1 MEDFTVIYE
10 DEDVIGKVAEIKKC
24 FLQHLAD
31 VILDKKIGM
40 EEKNNVL
47 VLTAELIEDLEK
59 ENDSTIIRV
68 VYNPMGAFNYKH
80 LSWEE

>member
-47 VLTAELIEDLEK
+47 VLTAELMEDLEK
-59 ENDSTIIRV
+59 ENDNTIIRV
-68 VYNPMGAFNYKH
+68 GYNPMGEFYYKH
-80 LSWEE
+80 LAWEE